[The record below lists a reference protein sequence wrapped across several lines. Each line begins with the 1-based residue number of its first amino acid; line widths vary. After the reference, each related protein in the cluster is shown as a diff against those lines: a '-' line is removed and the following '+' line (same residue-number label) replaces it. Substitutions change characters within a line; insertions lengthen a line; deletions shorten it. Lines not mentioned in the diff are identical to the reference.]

1 VSTSNSSRSALPP
14 SAHCAADTVIPDIKS
29 FRDHA
34 KRSTITAD
42 DVKLLARRD
51 ASVQAQ
57 LTGVEEALL
66 ASKKAKKRPRSEP

>member
-1 VSTSNSSRSALPP
+1 MRRRERRSWFPLGL
-14 SAHCAADTVIPDIKS
+14 HRAADTVIPDIKS

-51 ASVQAQ
+51 PTVHAQ
-57 LTGVEEALL
+57 LQAIDDSLA
-66 ASKKAKKRPRSEP
+66 ASKKAKKRARSEA